1 MRKQIKIEGMSCEHC
16 VNAVKS
22 ALEELG
28 AENIF
33 VNLSGGYAEAEISVS
48 DDEIKGKIADEGYTV
63 GIITE
68 LN

>member
-28 AENIF
+28 AENII
-33 VNLSGGYAEAEISVS
+33 VNLSDGYADAEISAS
-48 DDEIKGKIADEGYTV
+48 DDDIKEKIADEGYTV